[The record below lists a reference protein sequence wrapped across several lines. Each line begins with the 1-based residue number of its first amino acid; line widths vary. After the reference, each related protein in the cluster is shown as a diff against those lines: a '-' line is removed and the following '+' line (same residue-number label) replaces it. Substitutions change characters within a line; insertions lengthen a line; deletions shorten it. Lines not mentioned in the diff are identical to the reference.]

1 MTSNYPA
8 ILFCTVLDITHSPEK
23 HDSLPMLQPRLG
35 SDNVEFVLGVFER
48 FSIGPSHHLTES
60 HHVKDNILFLC
71 LGLNTETVFSS
82 NAGMTKGERKPS
94 EERDSGMDVEGE
106 RAQWRAVDGE
116 ARGKQRESSG
126 RWKGDKCM
134 AGGSPK

>member
-1 MTSNYPA
+1 M
-8 ILFCTVLDITHSPEK
+8 
-23 HDSLPMLQPRLG
+23 
-35 SDNVEFVLGVFER
+35 
-48 FSIGPSHHLTES
+48 
-60 HHVKDNILFLC
+60 KDKILFLC

-82 NAGMTKGERKPS
+82 NAVTTKGERKPS
-94 EERDSGMDVEGE
+94 EGRDSGMDVEGE

-126 RWKGDKCM
+126 RWEGDKCM